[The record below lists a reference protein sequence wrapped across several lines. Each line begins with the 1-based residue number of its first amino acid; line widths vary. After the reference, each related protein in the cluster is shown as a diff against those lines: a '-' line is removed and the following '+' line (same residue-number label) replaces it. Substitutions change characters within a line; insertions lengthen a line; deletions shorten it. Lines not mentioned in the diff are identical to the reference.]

1 MITSVKSSDI
11 TIKALIVELK
21 FLNYKPKS
29 TWMLTIS
36 EVTKMMETMKV
47 SEFDQVIYFILGF
60 SLYLDIICVQ
70 YIKMPFQH
78 KQQVLIIVL
87 FSK

>member
-11 TIKALIVELK
+11 TIKAFIVELK
-21 FLNYKPKS
+21 FLVYKPKS

-47 SEFDQVIYFILGF
+47 SEFDQGIYFILGF
-60 SLYLDIICVQ
+60 SLHLDIVSVQ